1 MSNEGDTPETPEE
14 KTTEEVQQPQ
24 GPQEPSPSIENVL
37 DNNFQIPKSE
47 SDPVPPIVKYLKQKA
62 RDVSQ
67 NQTQISDASGIPS
80 GTASKYERVFNL
92 ELPTRSL
99 LNKVQGRFQF

>member
-1 MSNEGDTPETPEE
+1 MPETPEE
-14 KTTEEVQQPQ
+14 KTTEEVQQSQ

-47 SDPVPPIVKYLKQKA
+47 SNPVPPIVKYLKQKA

-67 NQTQISDASGIPS
+67 TRPRSPMQAAFHP
-80 GTASKYERVFNL
+80 
-92 ELPTRSL
+92 ELQANTSVYLIWNCQRGPY
-99 LNKVQGRFQF
+99 